1 MLGSSNCGG
10 STVDG
15 FACLVQPQLLGG
27 LVTGVATDDDAFRVD
42 HDGLVEA
49 ELPDRRRHGVNS
61 RIVLA
66 GIALVETDIC
76 SRKHFDGHR

>member
-1 MLGSSNCGG
+1 VLGSSNRGG
-10 STVDG
+10 QSADG

-27 LVTGVATDDDAFRVD
+27 LVTGVAADDDAFRVD

-66 GIALVETDIC
+66 GVTRVELDIGE
-76 SRKHFDGHR
+76 FP